1 MTGIILAG
9 GRSKRMGENKAFI
22 DAVGIPLFERV
33 YRVFEEIFSEII
45 IVANDARPF
54 KRYEARFQ
62 KDVILNKGALGGL
75 YTGLLHSSSYHTFC
89 SACDMPLLNPLLIKY
104 MTKEKDEYD
113 VIVPKTP
120 DGLHPLHAI
129 YSKQCLIPIK
139 QLLNRDDLKIV
150 NFFHQV
156 RVRYIE
162 EMEIREFDP
171 HMMSIIN
178 VNTEEEMEAVR
189 NILIKTEQQ

>member
-54 KRYEARFQ
+54 KRYEARLQ

>member
-33 YRVFEEIFSEII
+33 YRVFKEIFSEII

-54 KRYEARFQ
+54 KRYEARLQ

-162 EMEIREFDP
+162 EMEIRESDP

>member
-33 YRVFEEIFSEII
+33 YRVFKEIFSEII

-54 KRYEARFQ
+54 KRYEARLQ

-150 NFFHQV
+150 NFFQQV

-178 VNTEEEMEAVR
+178 VNTDEEMEAVR